1 MKDAA
6 SPNQAEGSGP
16 DSSAEQA
23 SSLVPE
29 NNLNLPAQGSS
40 GEPTQPA
47 INASNTSLALPQE
60 NTSLALLQAYTSI
73 LAVDVVNGI
82 VKGGRSISPI
92 REHTSRLDFFN
103 IKEQR
108 YLQHM
113 QKFRNGDGS
122 YTVSHP
128 IAMSLFV
135 ALEMEQCNKHFI
147 YAQNEYRMTHLRNIM
162 GSANALCREYTR

>member
-1 MKDAA
+1 V
-6 SPNQAEGSGP
+6 
-16 DSSAEQA
+16 A

-29 NNLNLPAQGSS
+29 NNPNVPAQGSS
-40 GEPTQPA
+40 GKPTQPV

-73 LAVDVVNGI
+73 LVVDVVNGI

-92 REHTSRLDFFN
+92 REHTSSLDFFN

-113 QKFRNGDGS
+113 QKFRYEDGS
-122 YTVSHP
+122 
-128 IAMSLFV
+128 
-135 ALEMEQCNKHFI
+135 
-147 YAQNEYRMTHLRNIM
+147 
-162 GSANALCREYTR
+162 